1 MSDPLQAYGLYPT
14 SLLGPRNFPGKNT
27 GVGYHFLLQGIFSD
41 PGIDLM
47 SAASLAFQAGSLLL
61 EPFDQV
67 AGMHVGLQFTM
78 LSFLLDCCS
87 SKMVSYK
94 ITNILEC
101 HQHAINSK

>member
-1 MSDPLQAYGLYPT
+1 MSP
-14 SLLGPRNFPGKNT
+14 
-27 GVGYHFLLQGIFSD
+27 
-41 PGIDLM
+41 
-47 SAASLAFQAGSLLL
+47 ASPALQAGSLLL

-78 LSFLLDCCS
+78 LSFILDCCF

-101 HQHAINSK
+101 HQCAINSK